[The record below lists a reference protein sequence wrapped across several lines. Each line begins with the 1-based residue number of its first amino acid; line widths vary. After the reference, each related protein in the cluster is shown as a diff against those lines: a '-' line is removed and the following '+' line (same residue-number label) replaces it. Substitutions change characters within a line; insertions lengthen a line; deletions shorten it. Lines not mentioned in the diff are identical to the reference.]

1 MQRSCKTGCTFS
13 FIGALIY
20 IFVYNTQLLR
30 LLGIERPTGKLFKGA
45 CQLLYDSPSGAC
57 SVGQCQDYCLFY
69 I

>member
-1 MQRSCKTGCTFS
+1 MQRSCKTSCAFTLV
-13 FIGALIY
+13 GALIY

-30 LLGIERPTGKLFKGA
+30 LLGIERPSGKLFKGA

-57 SVGQCQDYCLFY
+57 SVGQCQDDCLFY